1 MTKYEKGQ
9 LMGQK
14 AKSTDFKGGLKEL
27 KVYSFRGFINLKP
40 EAAHAVLDL
49 VLDGKLMLTQMKKKA
64 AEVYKLQQVQAALMG
79 VVKEQSWLNMQ
90 QRFPN
95 HTGSGTEQLS
105 NMFANVSMYSFFNR
119 FRTHTKI

>member
-1 MTKYEKGQ
+1 
-9 LMGQK
+9 MGQK

-79 VVKEQSWLNMQ
+79 VVKD
-90 QRFPN
+90 N
-95 HTGSGTEQLS
+95 HGSTCNRDFQTIP
-105 NMFANVSMYSFFNR
+105 APRRAAIQHVCKCKYVQFF
-119 FRTHTKI
+119 